1 MKSILFWRWHVNV
14 SIKRDIYSLINMW
27 YLKEGHVLWNIHSI
41 GKWETCSKCCYPV
54 LFLVLQ
60 PKTITSI
67 NVRTQ
72 DMSTPAKKLPW
83 HNMFNAF
90 FGLKTDFNQK
100 KRKSRNYHWSL
111 PCTLPTDKVSKK
123 WHDPLYIMFYLMIAF
138 RFYYTYNKCSHEL
151 IYAYGHIHLHT
162 VGRMDKKICGFS
174 ELMIYTF
181 RFYSMAEAAGIVD
194 HVATNWTKT
203 QPKQQQQHHQ

>member
-1 MKSILFWRWHVNV
+1 MCQHRRLYAGKRKEVYLFLDKHVKSE
-14 SIKRDIYSLINMW
+14 K
-27 YLKEGHVLWNIHSI
+27 GHVLWYIHSI
-41 GKWETCSKCCYPV
+41 GEWETCQRRYNQPFS

-100 KRKSRNYHWSL
+100 KRKSRNYHWSFL
-111 PCTLPTDKVSKK
+111 DLRFFDERPFSGRKMHLYACASVVSFFASYRG
-123 WHDPLYIMFYLMIAF
+123 DAQL
-138 RFYYTYNKCSHEL
+138 
-151 IYAYGHIHLHT
+151 
-162 VGRMDKKICGFS
+162 
-174 ELMIYTF
+174 
-181 RFYSMAEAAGIVD
+181 
-194 HVATNWTKT
+194 
-203 QPKQQQQHHQ
+203 